1 MGWMYTMNGSSQAS
15 RWLGLAALSLTA
27 AVATRAR
34 AEPVCSTPDEFNA
47 AVAADDLVAT
57 IGTLTFTIQ
66 GLALAGVEKHHL
78 VVMTDGRTSNAT
90 GGSCVG
96 IDFKTWGDVAL
107 PQDLGTVK
115 EELFNTCCVAADCEQ
130 CFEDRDGAN
139 ACETWAGP
147 RPSDVVFTGPD
158 QTCDVTISV
167 TPETFGYDVQCTPG
181 VGFGFEEANR
191 YQLAITEVQ
200 IPVTDVATITNA
212 SFCYEAIT
220 DPGDSGGGGSETTQI
235 PVMEDVTASPAYPD
249 AVYPTP
255 TDLALSTGDG
265 EIYLKFSLEDV
276 PGAITSATLYLHA
289 ASDPSANGDGG
300 DVFVVTDDAWS
311 EATLTWSSRPATSGA
326 AVGRVEGIEPDTWV
340 SVDVGSA
347 ISAPDVY
354 SFAIVPRRTDANGAH
369 FDSKEVG
376 PAVAAYLEI
385 TYDASLDPGD
395 GGASESGG
403 SDEAGGSEGADESAG
418 GTASGGDGS
427 TSGFVSGAGALDDG
441 AQVGCGCR
449 SQQRS
454 PAPAMLL
461 LLALGL
467 VRRRGSPRP
476 RPR

>member
-1 MGWMYTMNGSSQAS
+1 MKAGMHAS
-15 RWLGLAALSLTA
+15 RWMGLAALSLTT
-27 AVATRAR
+27 AVATTAR

-47 AVAADDLVAT
+47 AAAADDLVAT
-57 IGTLTFTIQ
+57 SGTLTFTIQ
-66 GLALAGVEKHHL
+66 GLVLAGVEKHHL
-78 VVMTDGRTSNAT
+78 VLMSDGRASNAT

-115 EELFNTCCVAADCEQ
+115 EELYNTCCVAADCEQ
-130 CFEDRDGAN
+130 CLDDRDGAV

-167 TPETFGYDVQCTPG
+167 TPEVFGYDVQCTPG

-200 IPVTDVATITNA
+200 IPVADEATVTNA
-212 SFCYEAIT
+212 SFCYEATT
-220 DPGDSGGGGSETTQI
+220 DPGNGGGGSQTAQI

-249 AVYPTP
+249 MVYPMA

-276 PGAITSATLYLHA
+276 PGAITSATLHLHA
-289 ASDPSANGDGG
+289 ANDPSANGDGG

-311 EATLTWSSRPATSGA
+311 EATLTWSSRPAPSGS
-326 AVGRVEGIEPDTWV
+326 AVGRVEGIEPNTWV

-354 SFAIVPRRTDANGAH
+354 SFAIVPRRTDTNGAH

-376 PAVAAYLEI
+376 AAVAAYLEI
-385 TYDASLDPGD
+385 EHDPSVDPGD
-395 GGASESGG
+395 GGASGSGG
-403 SDEAGGSEGADESAG
+403 SDEAGGSEGEGADESAG
-418 GTASGGDGS
+418 GTASGDGT
-427 TSGFVSGAGALDDG
+427 TSGFVSGGAPLDDG

-449 SQQRS
+449 SPQRS

-467 VRRRGSPRP
+467 LRRRAYSGSAP
-476 RPR
+476 